1 MATIIPSADRDVV
14 FVEAGLVALRDE
26 TGGFR
31 DPRILYLAASRAELS
46 ADGLLQSE
54 QEQVDNI
61 GQVLAAKFAA
71 YIDGVRA
78 IERHQTK
85 ARQGK
90 D

>member
-1 MATIIPSADRDVV
+1 MAAIIPSTDRNTV
-14 FVEAGLVALRDE
+14 FIEAGLVALRDE
-26 TGGFR
+26 KTGGFR

-71 YIDGVRA
+71 YVDGVKA
-78 IERHQTK
+78 IERLQRK
-85 ARQGK
+85 GRNR
-90 D
+90 